1 MSKTESP
8 AQRFV
13 IRGALNLDSA
23 AAHWLRW
30 LNEGRSATLIDLG
43 ECSDI
48 DSTGLAC
55 LRCMQASAQRTG
67 RVLAWSHLPERLQ
80 SLCSAHRVE
89 LPGDQRSVS

>member
-1 MSKTESP
+1 MSKAESP

-13 IRGALNLDSA
+13 IRGTLNLDSA

-30 LNEGRSATLIDLG
+30 LNEGRGATMIDLG

-55 LRCMQASAQRTG
+55 LRCMQASAQRAG
-67 RVLAWSHLPERLQ
+67 RVLSMSHLPERLQ

-89 LPGDQRSVS
+89 LPGEQRAVS